1 MPFLSPQQFSHLLQ
15 TVTYVPVLRRM
26 EGFELMGVEALFSGT
41 RPVVY
46 DTMVETK
53 PYRCGLLLV
62 VVHGGCMAPPL
73 TPDTSSTLQLTLHS
87 WLVRPH
93 ADAYRW
99 VTHSC
104 LHTIQ

>member
-46 DTMVETK
+46 DTIVETK
-53 PYRCGLLLV
+53 PYRCALLLSL
-62 VVHGGCMAPPL
+62 VVHGGCTGQHMAHL
-73 TPDTSSTLQLTLHS
+73 VPDTCAATSR
-87 WLVRPH
+87 LVRPH
-93 ADAYRW
+93 ADVY
-99 VTHSC
+99 
-104 LHTIQ
+104 